1 MAKKYDP
8 IPIPMSQ
15 RMREFRVRGIPVL
28 IFLIVAGIVA
38 LLWQDQIHS
47 PGFMGKV
54 VADSAHVQS
63 PADGIVDQLF
73 ISPFDEVKRGDPVAR
88 IIRADSAYVRARL
101 DLVRY
106 RVEQVEAGFEPIQNL
121 QRNIIDF
128 ENLKLDKVEN
138 RIELASLNIRKNRL
152 SMDYQR
158 ARELFE
164 RGSISEEEF
173 QRVETE
179 FLLVESEVEQTE
191 ELIQQLELSI
201 ANLEPFMKGD
211 DLRSPL
217 LLAIRAQEQELT
229 VIEEELKPVTVYA
242 PIDGVINRIYKHN
255 NQFVSSGE
263 IMFGIESKDPAYIT
277 GFVRQPL
284 RVIPEPGMVVQI
296 RTRKPGRE
304 MFNSHILRVGGQIK
318 QIEPNLQRPGSF
330 EETGLPV
337 QIAIV
342 RTDDV
347 ELVPGEIV
355 DLVMNP
361 RN

>member
-1 MAKKYDP
+1 
-8 IPIPMSQ
+8 MSQ
-15 RMREFRVRGIPVL
+15 RLREFRVRGIPIL

-38 LLWQDQIHS
+38 FLWQDRIHS

-54 VADSAHVQS
+54 VADSAHIQS

-73 ISPFDEVKRGDPVAR
+73 ISPFDEVERGDPVAR
-88 IIRADSAYVRARL
+88 IIRADSSYVQARL

-106 RVEQVEAGFEPIQNL
+106 QVKQIEAGFDPIQNL
-121 QRNIIDF
+121 QRNAIDF
-128 ENLKLDKVEN
+128 ENLKLDMVEN

-152 SMDYQR
+152 TMQYQR
-158 ARELFE
+158 GQELFE

-173 QRVETE
+173 QRIETD

-191 ELIQQLELSI
+191 ELIKQLEKSV
-201 ANLEPFMKGD
+201 ANLEPYMKGD

-217 LLAIRAQEQELT
+217 LTAIRAQEQELT

-242 PIDGVINRIYKHN
+242 PIDGVISAIYKHN
-255 NQFVSSGE
+255 SQFVSSGE
-263 IMFGIESKDPAYIT
+263 IIFGIESKEPAYIT

-284 RVIPEPGMVVQI
+284 RVVPEAGMEVQV

-318 QIEPNLQRPGSF
+318 IIDPNLQRPGSF

-337 QIAIV
+337 QIAIA
-342 RTDDV
+342 RTDDLQ
-347 ELVPGEIV
+347 LVPGEIV

-361 RN
+361 GN